1 MFLCLR
7 PIFNASFYNVRLIF
21 AIHSF
26 NICLNSTLTSIAHGF
41 LSVSLIFK
49 WNKCHSVQFS
59 ACKNPRQIHPVAAQN
74 NILKKTASQWNVKK
88 KGLMRHAA
96 WVLWPDCFFQVSFT
110 KSMHTQS
117 FTVEVCVIDK
127 NDNVPV
133 FLEESMRGSVQLRL
147 LKGGWVK
154 STAGLLQ
161 RTSFA
166 WCSS

>member
-1 MFLCLR
+1 M
-7 PIFNASFYNVRLIF
+7 PK
-21 AIHSF
+21 F
-26 NICLNSTLTSIAHGF
+26 NIDFYSKWFLECLPNFSNETNVTQFIF
-41 LSVSLIFK
+41 L
-49 WNKCHSVQFS
+49 

-74 NILKKTASQWNVKK
+74 NILKKTTSQWNVKQ

-96 WVLWPDCFFQVSFT
+96 WVLWPDCFSQVSFT

-147 LKGGWVK
+147 LKGGWEK
-154 STAGLLQ
+154 STAGLRQ